1 MKYFHRQTFNLAR
14 DYRWLINQGYTAALK
29 IKMVGIETPLMM
41 NSIVTLTKAIE
52 RFTDFTGRLVS
63 WFTVVMVFVVLTV
76 VVTRYFLEVGSIA
89 LQETVT
95 YLHCLVFLMGL
106 AFTLKHD
113 GHVRVDIFYRGFSA
127 RSKALVNLW
136 GGILFLVPVCL
147 LIFFTSWDYVLA
159 SWAIQETSAENNG
172 LPFVYLLKTLM
183 LIMPATLLLQ
193 GIAEIIKSALVISG
207 VDISA
212 TQIAG
217 NNEPI
222 I

>member
-1 MKYFHRQTFNLAR
+1 MKP
-14 DYRWLINQGYTAALK
+14 LIIVLNT
-29 IKMVGIETPLMM
+29 IE
-41 NSIVTLTKAIE
+41 K
-52 RFTDFTGRLVS
+52 FTEITGRLIA
-63 WFTVVMVFVVLTV
+63 WLTMVMVALVVLV

-89 LQETVT
+89 LQESVT

-113 GHVRVDIFYRGFSA
+113 GHVRVDIFYRHFSVK
-127 RSKALVNLW
+127 RKAMVDLL

-147 LIFFTSWDYVLA
+147 LIFFTSWNYVLA

-183 LIMPATLLLQ
+183 LLMPATLLLQ
-193 GIAEIIKSALVISG
+193 GVAEIIKSGLVVSG
-207 VDISA
+207 ADISE
-212 TQIAG
+212 TQIAE